1 MRFSFLYFGLAVPA
15 MGILVPPTRENLSP
29 DIEGN
34 TFDGKTTCPRGTNTY
49 CCDSLDYSGFQVE
62 CIGRNELIF
71 QSRTETSELTITK
84 LPGPGKVD
92 YLEECL
98 NYEPRPMCCC
108 VYELIPDMPHV
119 SDKHSSN
126 RTVIA
131 GIMEW
136 PSPKQIAVDVDV
148 DDNNSNPSNQIPREI
163 SCDAD
168 CHALKEPKANDKVT
182 LDL

>member
-15 MGILVPPTRENLSP
+15 MGILVPPTHENLSP
-29 DIEGN
+29 GIEGN

-62 CIGRNELIF
+62 CIGRNELIV
-71 QSRTETSELTITK
+71 QSRSETPELTITDF
-84 LPGPGKVD
+84 PGPGKVD

-98 NYEPRPMCCC
+98 DYEPRPMCCC
-108 VYELIPDMPHV
+108 VYELIPDMPH
-119 SDKHSSN
+119 
-126 RTVIA
+126 
-131 GIMEW
+131 
-136 PSPKQIAVDVDV
+136 
-148 DDNNSNPSNQIPREI
+148 IPREI

-182 LDL
+182 GDL

>member
-15 MGILVPPTRENLSP
+15 MGILVPPTHENLSP
-29 DIEGN
+29 GIEGN

-62 CIGRNELIF
+62 CIG
-71 QSRTETSELTITK
+71 
-84 LPGPGKVD
+84 PGKVD

-98 NYEPRPMCCC
+98 DYEPRPMCCC
-108 VYELIPDMPHV
+108 VYELIPDMPH
-119 SDKHSSN
+119 
-126 RTVIA
+126 
-131 GIMEW
+131 
-136 PSPKQIAVDVDV
+136 
-148 DDNNSNPSNQIPREI
+148 IPREI

-182 LDL
+182 GDL